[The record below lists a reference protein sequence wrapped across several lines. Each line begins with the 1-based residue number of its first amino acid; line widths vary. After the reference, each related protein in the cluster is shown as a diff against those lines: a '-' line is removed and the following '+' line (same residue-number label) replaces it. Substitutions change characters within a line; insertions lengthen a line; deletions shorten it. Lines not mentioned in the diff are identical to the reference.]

1 MDWCETDSDWKFKAG
16 IYFYLRTPDAIGSK
30 FYIGTVADYGFVRRQ
45 TLHNARKGYLRILY
59 PYHPYFGQTFEVFG
73 SAGGLRD
80 LVYVR
85 MSNNATRGVPAWMFD
100 ETICASI
107 RCADHPIIDC
117 QALLRLAQLLAL
129 QVESRGIGRH
139 ESSFAQ
145 SKIPSKASSPDD
157 TDAGEVASR
166 RSNTKRGSK

>member
-1 MDWCETDSDWKFKAG
+1 MDTCLCFVTG
-16 IYFYLRTPDAIGSK
+16 DATGSK
-30 FYIGTVADYGFVRRQ
+30 CSIGMAADYGYARRQ
-45 TLHNARKGYLRILY
+45 TLHNARNGYLRILY

-80 LVYVR
+80 LVYAR
-85 MSNNATRGVPAWMFD
+85 MPNNATRGIPAWMFD

-117 QALLRLAQLLAL
+117 QALLRLAQLLDL

-145 SKIPSKASSPDD
+145 SKIASEAPSSPDD
-157 TDAGEVASR
+157 TGAGEIASK